1 MSNKYCIIMAGG
13 IGSRFWPLSRSGK
26 PKQFLDILGVGES
39 LLQSTYRRFRKII
52 PAENILVVTNIEYGQ
67 HVREQLPEIL
77 DENVLLEPL
86 RRNTA
91 PCIAYAAYAIL
102 KKDPDAVM
110 VAAPSDHLIMRE
122 DEFIERVEEGL
133 NFVISHNVL
142 LTMGIKP
149 DRPETGYGYIQANG
163 GKVIEFGKSVF
174 RKVKTFTEKPNEEMA
189 RVFVNSGEFYWNS
202 GIFFWS
208 VREIIAAYDKFL
220 PEIGNSFKAGMLIFG
235 TEDEAAFIEKT
246 YSVCSNISIDYGV
259 MEKADNVYVF
269 ISDFG
274 WSDLGTWGSL
284 FDLKEKDKNNNALVG
299 ENIFLYDV
307 SNSLVSVSEGKLVA
321 LQGLDNYI
329 VVESN
334 DFLLICR
341 KNDEQRIKQI
351 VNDVKLKKGEDYV

>member
-1 MSNKYCIIMAGG
+1 MAGG

-26 PKQFLDILGVGES
+26 PKQFLDILGIGES
-39 LLQSTYRRFRKII
+39 LLQSTYRRFRKIM
-52 PAENILVVTNIEYGQ
+52 PAENILVVTNKEYGD
-67 HVREQLPEIL
+67 HVKEQLPEMPE
-77 DENVLLEPL
+77 ENILLEPM

-91 PCIAYAAYAIL
+91 PCIAYAAYSIL
-102 KKDPDAVM
+102 RKDPDAVM

-122 DEFIERVEEGL
+122 DEFIKCVEEGL
-133 NFVISHNVL
+133 QFVSSHDVL

-163 GKVIEFGKSVF
+163 GKAIEYGKSVF
-174 RKVKTFTEKPNEEMA
+174 RKVKTFTEKPNEELA
-189 RVFVNSGEFYWNS
+189 KVFLESGEFYWNS

-208 VREIIAAYDKFL
+208 VKAIIKAYDNYL
-220 PEIGNSFKAGMLIFG
+220 PEVGNSFRAGMHMYG
-235 TEDEAAFIEKT
+235 TVDEQAFIEKT

-259 MEKADNVYVF
+259 MEKAENVYVF
-269 ISDFG
+269 ISDIG

-284 FDLKEKDKNNNALVG
+284 FDLKEKDKHNNAMVG

-307 SNSLVSVSEGKLVA
+307 TNSLVSVSKGKLVA

-351 VNDVKLKKGEDYV
+351 VNDVKLSKGEDYV